1 MWRRER
7 AARRPDP
14 GAPPPP
20 PSHAHLD
27 ARMGGLRR
35 SGVAVDAVP
44 AAWKGIV
51 FGFYGNEK
59 CTWPFSAGD
68 VAIFLPRVERALAVA
83 GSLPPILVERKD
95 VGLLLLDAPVEAA
108 AGPLLFALREALHR
122 TDRLLELL
130 CILADDICAF
140 LTDAERHN
148 LDIALPD
155 RMFDT
160 LRGTRRRLVP
170 RRQLDADRRRC
181 MGDERLYRFFCDVRG
196 AGLNPDYLEVHAVE
210 FPQLQHLWDERV
222 SRIATS
228 TAQER
233 QAELNAALPD
243 PRLRKHGIARRYVHG
258 MTLASV
264 EEVVGMVR
272 LREKMAEVELM
283 DHVGDAERRLRSAVY
298 EKDLTW
304 DAALAEVAVFDWLS
318 HEEAVQAAQSSLGQR
333 YGRWGATWVRRN
345 GRWLRAGLQDGAA

>member
-160 LRGTRRRLVP
+160 LRGTRRRRTRGLGTAV
-170 RRQLDADRRRC
+170 AAGRRR
-181 MGDERLYRFFCDVRG
+181 RPTAR
-196 AGLNPDYLEVHAVE
+196 AG
-210 FPQLQHLWDERV
+210 
-222 SRIATS
+222 SS
-228 TAQER
+228 TASSTR
-233 QAELNAALPD
+233 W
-243 PRLRKHGIARRYVHG
+243 ARRCC
-258 MTLASV
+258 TT
-264 EEVVGMVR
+264 
-272 LREKMAEVELM
+272 
-283 DHVGDAERRLRSAVY
+283 RSGS
-298 EKDLTW
+298 TC
-304 DAALAEVAVFDWLS
+304 
-318 HEEAVQAAQSSLGQR
+318 
-333 YGRWGATWVRRN
+333 
-345 GRWLRAGLQDGAA
+345 